1 MRFKEFCNE
10 MNLDQVMAGL
20 TGRVPL
26 SLGSFGLKLDP
37 EVNTDTPADS
47 KTDKSPRTDKS
58 VRVEPDNT
66 IKTNVKSGLPVN
78 ATISSGF
85 GRRPRGMHYGTDFA
99 VPIGTPIVAPDDGVV
114 WMAGWGGDA
123 GIMVA
128 INSGNVQHKLMHLS
142 ATKVKA
148 GDKVKRG
155 QVVGLSGNTG
165 YSTGP
170 HLHWSKYVAGKP
182 VDPMKSI
189 G

>member
-1 MRFKEFCNE
+1 MRFREFCNE
-10 MNLDQVMAGL
+10 MTLDQVMGSL
-20 TGRVPL
+20 IGKSPM
-26 SLGSFGLKLDP
+26 SLGSLGLTLDP
-37 EVNTDTPADS
+37 EIKTDTPFDP
-47 KTDKSPRTDKS
+47 KTNTPPRTDAPTTS
-58 VRVEPDNT
+58 NNIVQTD
-66 IKTNVKSGLPVN
+66 VKSGLPVKGPI
-78 ATISSGF
+78 TSGF
-85 GRRPRGMHYGTDFA
+85 GRRKSGMHYGTDFG
-99 VPIGTPIVAPDDGVV
+99 VPVGTPIVAPDDGVV

-142 ATKVKA
+142 ATKVKP

-182 VDPMKSI
+182 VDPMQNV